1 MAKKHVGRGV
11 CFICHRDSICSEFP
25 LLVHSF
31 MLDTRRIHGVKDPPT
46 LFIFPALL
54 YYLDA
59 STIVNDS
66 TADIRNDKVI
76 QFI

>member
-1 MAKKHVGRGV
+1 
-11 CFICHRDSICSEFP
+11 
-25 LLVHSF
+25 